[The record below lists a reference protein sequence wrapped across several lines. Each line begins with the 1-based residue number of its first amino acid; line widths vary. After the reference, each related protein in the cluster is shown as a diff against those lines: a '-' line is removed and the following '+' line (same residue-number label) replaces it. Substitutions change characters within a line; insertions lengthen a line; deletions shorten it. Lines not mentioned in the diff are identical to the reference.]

1 MKLRSLNY
9 YHNETEH
16 QKANSIIVNTM
27 NLSNQ
32 VTTALAYP
40 FPNLTKITGKPT
52 AATLKNFTKQVF
64 TNARA
69 IHCHQHGGHYGHL
82 GLIMPDTPY
91 QALTHVNNAWADT
104 AIPTLPT
111 FAATDDAVNIA
122 NRMKTYRQSLARA
135 TTQNQ
140 VESDLK
146 AQMLVAVALE
156 YLNALEDETLGFA
169 NVTAREIYAHLMN
182 NYGVVKAK
190 DIEANRTRL
199 SEPWTPDHT
208 IESLWKRIML
218 QPIRMPRSN
227 IVPAIWFSI
236 FRLMLRL

>member
-16 QKANSIIVNTM
+16 QKANNIIVNTM

-82 GLIMPDTPY
+82 GIVMPDTVY
-91 QALTHVNNAWADT
+91 QALNHVNNAWGSTD
-104 AIPTLPT
+104 IPTLPM
-111 FAATDDAVNIA
+111 FADTDDAVSISNQ
-122 NRMKTYRQSLARA
+122 METYQWS
-135 TTQNQ
+135 
-140 VESDLK
+140 
-146 AQMLVAVALE
+146 
-156 YLNALEDETLGFA
+156 
-169 NVTAREIYAHLMN
+169 
-182 NYGVVKAK
+182 
-190 DIEANRTRL
+190 
-199 SEPWTPDHT
+199 
-208 IESLWKRIML
+208 
-218 QPIRMPRSN
+218 
-227 IVPAIWFSI
+227 
-236 FRLMLRL
+236 